1 MRLHE
6 HPLLGLRRAT
16 PHWSEV
22 LPRLRPSTHRH
33 RHGHAS
39 TTQAAGLHACHVLC
53 AFGILWVV
61 AYASDRV
68 AVAHRESALS
78 KPYFEL
84 TPGQQQTLREHM
96 RTLTL
101 GEKSASVTAHM
112 GSFDR
117 EDLLAPKK
125 ALEWKC
131 RALVYYVVK
140 VDQSLSNVRDR
151 QVHLVFNREDALVAV
166 LSNVDGIASRGDYSA
181 CR

>member
-1 MRLHE
+1 L
-6 HPLLGLRRAT
+6 PT
-16 PHWSEV
+16 PA
-22 LPRLRPSTHRH
+22 PRKRQVSML
-33 RHGHAS
+33 AI
-39 TTQAAGLHACHVLC
+39 VLC
-53 AFGILWVV
+53 AFSILWVV
-61 AYASDRV
+61 TYASDRV
-68 AVAHRESALS
+68 AAANRESAS

-84 TPGQQQTLREHM
+84 TPGQQQTLREHI

-131 RALVYYVVK
+131 RALVYYVLK

-151 QVHLVFNREDALVAV
+151 QIRLVFNREDALVAV
-166 LSNVDGIASRGDYSA
+166 LSNVDGIANRGDYSV

>member
-1 MRLHE
+1 VRDYRAEDKAMQRNLAVLTLSLLACLACGRERRHE
-6 HPLLGLRRAT
+6 LDSSQKKL
-16 PHWSEV
+16 V
-22 LPRLRPSTHRH
+22 PS
-33 RHGHAS
+33 
-39 TTQAAGLHACHVLC
+39 QA
-53 AFGILWVV
+53 
-61 AYASDRV
+61 
-68 AVAHRESALS
+68 S

-84 TPGQQQTLREHM
+84 TSSQQQTLREQT

-101 GEKSASVTAHM
+101 GEKRASVIAHL

-131 RALVYYVVK
+131 RALVYDVVK

-166 LSNVDGIASRGDYSA
+166 LSNVDGIPSRGDYA
-181 CR
+181 VCR